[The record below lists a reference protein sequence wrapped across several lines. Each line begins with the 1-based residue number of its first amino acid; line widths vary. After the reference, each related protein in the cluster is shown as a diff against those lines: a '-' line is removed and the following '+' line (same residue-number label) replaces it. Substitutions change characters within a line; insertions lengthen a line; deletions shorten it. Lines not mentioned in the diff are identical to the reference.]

1 MNTNLNYAIP
11 KENFDL
17 DRMRD
22 LYQNGMKKSNF
33 DCKEYIAQYFY
44 PTTAGTHVFI
54 EDMKPSIFKMKPCQK
69 FTYSD
74 LKRILLNGIK
84 RKLHQKN

>member
-1 MNTNLNYAIP
+1 MWLKDIMIQCSIKNMNTNLNYAIP

-22 LYQNGMKKSNF
+22 LYQNGMKKNNF
-33 DCKEYIAQYFY
+33 DCKECIAQYFY

-54 EDMKPSIFKMKPCQK
+54 EDMKPTILQDETMSKV
-69 FTYSD
+69 YS
-74 LKRILLNGIK
+74 
-84 RKLHQKN
+84 